1 VNRKGVA
8 AFAVVSFAAS
18 WFAAGAPSVPPRHQ
32 DVRIVAGHDRRVH
45 DAVTA
50 YFAGSAAPLF
60 GGSYPDGAGRTVVL
74 VTGHIDRVRADLAGV
89 THHGA
94 PVLVR
99 SARFPLARLVAIV
112 DTLTL
117 RVEALRA
124 DGALIASVSVD
135 EEANRVV
142 VGMEKVSST
151 ARAVVLS
158 AVARSDRSAIAFEVS
173 GPNFLE

>member
-1 VNRKGVA
+1 MNHKGVA
-8 AFAVVSFAAS
+8 AFAVVSFAVS
-18 WFAAGAPSVPPRHQ
+18 WFAAEAPSVPPRHQ
-32 DVRIVAGHDRRVH
+32 DVRLVAGHDRRVD
-45 DAVTA
+45 DAITA

-60 GGSYPDGAGRTVVL
+60 GGSYLDGPGRTVVL
-74 VTGHIDRVRADLAGV
+74 VTGDVDRVQADLAAV
-89 THHGA
+89 TPHGA

-112 DTLTL
+112 DSLTP
-117 RVEALRA
+117 RIEALRA

-142 VGMEKVSST
+142 VAMENVSST
-151 ARAVVLS
+151 ARARVLS